1 MSETAQAAHTSPSPQ
16 AGIAD
21 AFGQLSEQTAELVRE
36 ELAAAQREMWAK
48 GRQIAPGIALVGAA
62 GLFGIFAT
70 ASAYR
75 FSLRLLEK
83 LLPPSVAA
91 FVAMSASAAGAVAA
105 AVAGVGRIR
114 TAPVPLPTTTARSAA
129 QTVKETSQ
137 EVRDGSSPPS
147 ALDLRD
153 KPAGS

>member
-1 MSETAQAAHTSPSPQ
+1 MTESTQTTPTSPTPQ

-36 ELAAAQREMWAK
+36 EIAAAQREMWAK
-48 GRQIAPGIALVGAA
+48 GRQMAPGIALVGAA

-83 LLPPSVAA
+83 MLPPSVAA
-91 FVAMSASAAGAVAA
+91 FVAMSGSAAAAVAA
-105 AVAGVGRIR
+105 ALAGVERIR

-137 EVRDGSSPPS
+137 EVRDGSSSPP

-153 KPAGS
+153 EPPGS